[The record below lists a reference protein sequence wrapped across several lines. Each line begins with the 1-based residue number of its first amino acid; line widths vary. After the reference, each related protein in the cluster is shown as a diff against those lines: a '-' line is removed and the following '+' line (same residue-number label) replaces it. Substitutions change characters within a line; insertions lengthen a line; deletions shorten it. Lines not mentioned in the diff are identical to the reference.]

1 MTEIKKNVSRK
12 TFFSYHELFVLVSLY
27 QSKCYHT
34 LMVIV
39 DTDYNV
45 PKIINEKE
53 LWQIP
58 LSDVISTK
66 GMRTGI
72 CISECSI
79 SNV

>member
-12 TFFSYHELFVLVSLY
+12 TFLSYYVRFVLVSLD

-39 DTDYNV
+39 DADYNV
-45 PKIINEKE
+45 PKTINEEE

-58 LSDVISTK
+58 FYNVISTK
-66 GMRTGI
+66 GMQTGI
-72 CISECSI
+72 RISEC
-79 SNV
+79 